1 MQIRTPPS
9 GRIGEPD
16 SLLLD
21 FGEYTDFGKEFYPHP
36 DEQQLASMAKI
47 AASGQVSG
55 FSEIILVPDYRAVSF
70 PTKPYLGRS
79 ELAAHS
85 RPGYFSGPAI
95 VLSSPAPVVFP
106 LRHLKI

>member
-85 RPGYFSGPAI
+85 ETWSHFPGPAI
-95 VLSSPAPVVFP
+95 VLWSPATASVFH
-106 LRHLKI
+106 RDI